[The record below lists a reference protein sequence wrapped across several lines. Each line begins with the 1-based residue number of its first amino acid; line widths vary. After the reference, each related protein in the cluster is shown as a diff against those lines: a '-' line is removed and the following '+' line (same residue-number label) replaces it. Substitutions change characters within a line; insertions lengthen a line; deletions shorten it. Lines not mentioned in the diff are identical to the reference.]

1 MNLELNPTYTGNYQ
15 KVLEYPIKGMVDG
28 YGNETARL
36 MRLIMVGWDEKEV
49 RESKLDGL
57 G

>member
-36 MRLIMVGWDEKEV
+36 MRLIMVG
-49 RESKLDGL
+49 
-57 G
+57 